1 MLHPP
6 AHCPCRSF
14 TLHLATERLLCP
26 AWLPVLPVLP
36 SFAAFVHHMSG
47 CKSYT
52 ALQALSLS
60 FTFAM
65 LYNGC
70 PACAA
75 GSEIAGEA
83 AAGLAA
89 AYVVLGAN
97 KAVSASTLS
106 SYLTHAEQLYTL
118 ATTHQ
123 GSYQTLTDDPCLKQL
138 GVRACARLNAYPK
151 PKPRSFMTPD
161 CLDLLAD
168 WTLSAMLFANCGL
181 LTTRSARY
189 TPS

>member
-1 MLHPP
+1 MVSDKSTSSHQPSAL
-6 AHCPCRSF
+6 CNTRW
-14 TLHLATERLLCP
+14 LL
-26 AWLPVLPVLP
+26 V
-36 SFAAFVHHMSG
+36 
-47 CKSYT
+47 
-52 ALQALSLS
+52 
-60 FTFAM
+60 
-65 LYNGC
+65 
-70 PACAA
+70 AA

-168 WTLSAMLFANCGL
+168 WTLSAMLCKLWPADNTVSTVYTL
-181 LTTRSARY
+181 LS
-189 TPS
+189 